1 MAPLPVQS
9 APLVSC
15 IIPVFNGE
23 RFIREALDSILTQT
37 YRRLEVIVV
46 DDGSNDGT
54 AAIVQ
59 RYGTQVRYLYQQN
72 GGPPVARNTGLR
84 SARGELIAFLDCDD
98 RWAPTK
104 LALQVDCLQRN
115 PQLGICLTHIQNFW
129 ESELAAEQ
137 ERLQNHRRSRPLPG
151 YVTAALLARRSVFEA
166 VGAFDTQWQ
175 HGDDFDWF
183 VRARQLGIQIELL
196 PDVLVYR
203 RMHPG
208 NRSRQRASFS
218 RDEYL
223 KLVKAAIDRK
233 RRDGTTKV
241 DQPAQPDTTSPIA
254 EFDAGP
260 ESVFAAMESAFESAR
275 EGKPERSRQSFY
287 RFGAKLVRMRV
298 LGVALAEQIMRPF
311 SHLLEGD
318 PPTEPPQLQI
328 DLWDE
333 RDTGT
338 SCWPCRFRDEIT
350 TTRPLFAASEDGR
363 FAAYQYRRSVI
374 AFDRVKPRMIGW
386 FARSDRLELP
396 DLSRPLYAPL
406 LLWHRDHGI
415 RAVHAAAVQRQGV
428 GVLFGGPAGCGKS
441 TSALSCLCQGFS
453 YLGDDYV
460 GLEDRKDGTFVG
472 CSLYSSAHVDGEHL
486 KRFPALA
493 PFAIQVSP
501 ESKSLVLIPQVF
513 PDRTAATAPLRLLML
528 PRVTDNADTR
538 VRPATKGQAL
548 MRLAPSSLLW
558 LPHAREAGMDL
569 MARFVESVPC
579 CWLELGRDLEAI
591 VPQID
596 RALLEVTR

>member
-1 MAPLPVQS
+1 MASLPADS
-9 APLVSC
+9 SPLVSC
-15 IIPVFNGE
+15 IVPVFNGE
-23 RFIREALDSILTQT
+23 RFIQEALDSILTQT
-37 YRRLEVIVV
+37 YERLEVLVI
-46 DDGSNDGT
+46 DDGSTDGT

-59 RYGTQVRYLYQQN
+59 RYGAQVKYLHQEN
-72 GGPPVARNTGLR
+72 GGPPVARNTGLC
-84 SARGELIAFLDCDD
+84 AAQGELIAFLDSDD

-104 LALQVDCLQRN
+104 IARQVDCFQRY

-129 ESELAAEQ
+129 ENELAAEQ
-137 ERLQNHRRSRPLPG
+137 EQLRNHRRSQPLPG
-151 YVTAALLARRSVFEA
+151 YVTAALMARRGVFET
-166 VGAFDTQWQ
+166 VGRFDTGWQ

-208 NRSRQRASFS
+208 NRSRQRVSFS

-233 RRDGTTKV
+233 RRDGKRAS
-241 DQPAQPDTTSPIA
+241 DESLRPDTSSPTA
-254 EFDAGP
+254 RFDAGP
-260 ESVFAAMESAFESAR
+260 ESVFAAMESAFERAR
-275 EGKPERSRQSFY
+275 EGKPERMRQAFY
-287 RFGAKLVRMRV
+287 RFGGRLVRLRV
-298 LGVALAEQIMRPF
+298 LGVALAEQVMRPF
-311 SHLLEGD
+311 IHLLEGESS
-318 PPTEPPQLQI
+318 TESPHLQI

-333 RDTGT
+333 LETGT
-338 SCWPCRFRDEIT
+338 SCSSCRASDAIT
-350 TTRPLFAASEDGR
+350 TTRPQFTPSENGR
-363 FAAYQYRRSVI
+363 FGAYQYRRSVV
-374 AFDRVKPRMIGW
+374 AFDRVKPRMVGW
-386 FARSDRLELP
+386 FARSDQLELP

-406 LLWHRDHGI
+406 LLWHRDNGI
-415 RAVHAAAVQRQGV
+415 HAVHAAAVQRHGA

-460 GLEDRKDGTFVG
+460 GLERQNNGTFRA
-472 CSLYSSAHVDGEHL
+472 CSLYSSAHVDSEHL

-493 PFAIQVSP
+493 TAAIQVSP

-513 PDRTAATAPLRLLML
+513 PDRVAATAPMRLLLL
-528 PRVTDNADTR
+528 PRVTDSPDTH

-558 LPHAREAGMDL
+558 LPHAREAGMDS

-579 CWLELGRDLEAI
+579 RWLELGRNLDTIA
-591 VPQID
+591 PQID
-596 RALLEVTR
+596 RAVLEVTR

>member
-1 MAPLPVQS
+1 MASPPVDS

-23 RFIREALDSILTQT
+23 RFIQEALDSILAQT
-37 YRRLEVIVV
+37 YEHLEVLVV
-46 DDGSNDGT
+46 DDGSTDGT
-54 AAIVQ
+54 AASVQ
-59 RYGTQVRYLYQQN
+59 RYRAQVRYLHQEN
-72 GGPPVARNTGLR
+72 GGPPVARNTGLC
-84 SARGELIAFLDCDD
+84 AAQGELIAFLDADD

-104 LALQVDCLQRN
+104 LALQVDCFRRN

-137 ERLQNHRRSRPLPG
+137 EQLQNHRRSQPLPG
-151 YVTAALLARRSVFEA
+151 YVTAALLARRDVFET
-166 VGAFDTQWQ
+166 VGTFNTQWQ

-183 VRARQLGIQIELL
+183 VRARQLGIHIELL

-208 NRSRQRASFS
+208 NRSRRRVSSS

-233 RRDGTTKV
+233 RREATSAV
-241 DQPAQPDTTSPIA
+241 DESRQPDTTSTVA
-254 EFDAGP
+254 NFDAEP
-260 ESVFAAMESAFESAR
+260 ESVFTAMESAFEAAR
-275 EGKPERSRQSFY
+275 EDRSEQARQAFY
-287 RFGAKLVRMRV
+287 RFGGKPVRVRV
-298 LGVALAEQIMRPF
+298 LGLALAEQVMRPF
-311 SHLLEGD
+311 FHLLEGESSSES
-318 PPTEPPQLQI
+318 PHLQI

-333 RDTGT
+333 QATGI
-338 SCWPCRFRDEIT
+338 SCWPCKVRDGFA
-350 TTRPLFAASEDGR
+350 TTRPKFTASEGGR
-363 FAAYQYRRSVI
+363 FAAYQYRRSVV
-374 AFDRVKPRMIGW
+374 AFDRVSRRMVGW
-386 FARSDRLELP
+386 FACSDQLELP

-415 RAVHAAAVQRQGV
+415 HAVHAAAVQYQRN

-460 GLEDRKDGTFVG
+460 GLEEQSDGSFRA
-472 CSLYSSAHVDGEHL
+472 CSLYSSAHVDREHL
-486 KRFPALA
+486 RRFPALA
-493 PFAIQVSP
+493 TAAIQVSP
-501 ESKSLVLIPQVF
+501 ESKTLVLIPQVF
-513 PDRTAATAPLRLLML
+513 PDRIAATAPLRLLML
-528 PRVTDNADTR
+528 PRVTDSPDTR

-558 LPHAREAGMDL
+558 LPHAREAGMDS
-569 MARFVESVPC
+569 MARFVDSVPC
-579 CWLELGRDLEAI
+579 RWLELGRDLDTIAPAVE
-591 VPQID
+591 
-596 RALLEVTR
+596 RALREVTR

>member
-1 MAPLPVQS
+1 MASFPADS
-9 APLVSC
+9 SPLVSC
-15 IIPVFNGE
+15 IVPVFNGE
-23 RFIREALDSILTQT
+23 RFIQEALDSILAQT
-37 YRRLEVIVV
+37 HERLELLVV
-46 DDGSNDGT
+46 DDGSTDGT

-59 RYGTQVRYLYQQN
+59 RYGDQVKYLHQEN

-84 SARGELIAFLDCDD
+84 AAQGDLIAFLDSDD

-104 LALQVDCLQRN
+104 IALQVDCFQRN

-137 ERLQNHRRSRPLPG
+137 EQLQNHRRSQPLPG
-151 YVTAALLARRSVFEA
+151 YVTAALLARRGVFET
-166 VGAFDTQWQ
+166 VGTFDTRWQ

-208 NRSRQRASFS
+208 NRSRQRLSFS

-233 RRDGTTKV
+233 RRDGTRAS
-241 DQPAQPDTTSPIA
+241 DESLRPDSTSA
-254 EFDAGP
+254 TVEFDAGP
-260 ESVFAAMESAFESAR
+260 ESVFAAMESAFERAR
-275 EGKPERSRQSFY
+275 EGKPERMRQAFY
-287 RFGAKLVRMRV
+287 RFGGKLVRLRV

-311 SHLLEGD
+311 FHLLEG
-318 PPTEPPQLQI
+318 ESSIASPQLQI

-333 RDTGT
+333 LETGIP
-338 SCWPCRFRDEIT
+338 CLPCRTSDAIT
-350 TTRPLFAASEDGR
+350 TTRPQFTPSENGR
-363 FAAYQYRRSVI
+363 FGAYQYRRSVV
-374 AFDRVKPRMIGW
+374 AFDRVKPRMVGW
-386 FARSDRLELP
+386 FVRSDQLELP

-406 LLWHRDHGI
+406 LLWHRDNGI
-415 RAVHAAAVQRQGV
+415 HAVHAAAVQRRGV

-460 GLEDRKDGTFVG
+460 GLEEQNHGTFRA
-472 CSLYSSAHVDGEHL
+472 CSLYSSAHVDSEHL

-493 PFAIQVSP
+493 TSAIQVSP
-501 ESKSLVLIPQVF
+501 GEQVAGLDPTGLSRSRCRHG
-513 PDRTAATAPLRLLML
+513 PDAAVA
-528 PRVTDNADTR
+528 A
-538 VRPATKGQAL
+538 
-548 MRLAPSSLLW
+548 SSR
-558 LPHAREAGMDL
+558 HR
-569 MARFVESVPC
+569 
-579 CWLELGRDLEAI
+579 
-591 VPQID
+591 
-596 RALLEVTR
+596 